1 VIPAAILEVVLGDVE
16 VDTIRHTYDRNWRTV
31 TATAKEASMAI
42 WKYQTATC
50 GPNDLQ
56 MSLDEMAKM
65 GWEIIAVLVQQSDI
79 IHPSTPAAANNHA
92 EVVLEREIVTE
103 YRIIAKQQV
112 AQYPPET

>member
-1 VIPAAILEVVLGDVE
+1 
-16 VDTIRHTYDRNWRTV
+16 
-31 TATAKEASMAI
+31 MAI

-50 GPNDLQ
+50 EPKELQ

-65 GWEIIAVLVQQSDI
+65 GWEVITVLVQQTDVT
-79 IHPSTPAAANNHA
+79 HPSASGVANNHS

-112 AQYPPET
+112 ALHPPEI

>member
-1 VIPAAILEVVLGDVE
+1 
-16 VDTIRHTYDRNWRTV
+16 
-31 TATAKEASMAI
+31 MAI

-65 GWEIIAVLVQQSDI
+65 GWEVIAVLVQQSDI
-79 IHPSTPAAANNHA
+79 TRPSTPGVAGSISDA
-92 EVVLEREIVTE
+92 VLERERVTE

-112 AQYPPET
+112 AQPPPEI